1 MSQAQVTPT
10 TDIEEIVKK
19 QREFFGTKATL
30 DVKFRKQALIRFR
43 DAFNANKAEIF
54 AALKTDLNKSEFE
67 SYETEFGM
75 VNCELD
81 YMIKSIN
88 HLAKPKMHNTPFL
101 HFPALSYT
109 YTDPY
114 GVVLVMSPW
123 NYPILLTLT
132 PVIGA
137 IAAGNCVVVKPSNYS
152 PATTA
157 IIKKLL
163 SIFPDE
169 YITVSQGGRDVNNAL
184 LDQKFDYIF
193 FTGSPNI
200 GKLVMEK
207 AAKNLTPVTL
217 ELGGKSPCIV
227 DNTAKIDL
235 ASRRI
240 IWGKCLNS
248 SQTCIAPDYILVH
261 ESVKDDLIKGL
272 KKYIKKFYG
281 EHPEKN
287 DDYPKMINENHFNRI
302 CKLID
307 DSGYNSADYKNAETL
322 QIAPCIMDNCT
333 WDSLVMEDELFGPI
347 IPILTFKSLD
357 EAITKVN
364 SRPKPLAL
372 YFFSKSVKNQKKV
385 LKEAFFGGGCINE
398 TVVHIAT
405 HYIPFGG
412 VGNSGMGKYHGKASY
427 ELFSHT
433 KGITKKSNIIDIA
446 VKYPPFNSY
455 GKGVKYRIMK
465 FFL

>member
-1 MSQAQVTPT
+1 MSQVQQSQT
-10 TDIEEIVKK
+10 TDIEQIVKK
-19 QREFFGTKATL
+19 QREFFNSKATL
-30 DVKFRKQALIRFR
+30 DVNYRKQALIRFR
-43 DAFNANKAEIF
+43 DTFNANKKEVF

-75 VNCELD
+75 VNSELD
-81 YMIKSIN
+81 YMIKNIHS
-88 HLAKPKMHNTPFL
+88 LAKPKMHNTPFL
-101 HFPALSYT
+101 HFPAVSYT
-109 YTDPY
+109 YKDPY
-114 GVVLVMSPW
+114 GVVLIMSPW

-132 PVIGA
+132 PLIGA
-137 IAAGNCVVVKPSNYS
+137 IATGNCVVVKPSNYS

-200 GKLVMEK
+200 GKLVMQK
-207 AAKNLTPVTL
+207 AAENLTPVTL

-227 DNTAKIDL
+227 DSTAKIDL
-235 ASRRI
+235 AARRI
-240 IWGKCLNS
+240 IWGKTLNS

-261 ESVKDDLIKGL
+261 ESVKDELIKGL
-272 KKYIKKFYG
+272 KKYIKRFYG
-281 EHPEKN
+281 EHPETN
-287 DDYPKMINENHFNRI
+287 DDYPKMINQNHFNRI

-307 DSGYNSADYKNAETL
+307 DSGYNSADYCNEDTL
-322 QIAPCIMDNCT
+322 QIAPCIMEDCN
-333 WDSLVMEDELFGPI
+333 WDSLVMVDELFGPI
-347 IPILTFKSLD
+347 IPILTFKSID
-357 EAITKVN
+357 EVVKKVN

-372 YFFSKSVKNQKKV
+372 YFFTRSKKNENTILTQV
-385 LKEAFFGGGCINE
+385 FYGGGCINE

-412 VGNSGMGKYHGKASY
+412 VGNSGMGQYHGKASF

-455 GKGVKYRIMK
+455 GKGVKYTIMK